1 MEAIVDWVLNEM
13 YIIVDILGGVFIP
26 NVFQTIIRGLSSI
39 PHGFISRRKCCKT
52 GSTFVFVNSFE
63 VMNNTQYGHRLFR
76 FPMIT
81 IQ

>member
-39 PHGFISRRKCCKT
+39 PHGLISIRKYCKS
-52 GSTFVFVNSFE
+52 GSTFFIVNSFK
-63 VMNNTQYGHRLFR
+63 VMNNT
-76 FPMIT
+76 
-81 IQ
+81 